1 MHTIQ
6 KKVIILETIQTDNL
20 IGAFKINSLLDVRII
35 HSNNPVRQ
43 QWKLSW

>member
-35 HSNNPVRQ
+35 YSNNPVRQ